1 MECKTARTQDRLPSK
16 HLAVLIDRRNECR
29 RSCLTGNMKAGCN
42 AKLNESYHSVIP
54 AGKKTVKNTRI
65 LNFIDMNTKKKPL
78 FIAFSSQKGGVGKST
93 FTALVA
99 STLHYRLGY
108 NVVVFDTDFP
118 QHSLTK
124 MKVRDLAMVME
135 NEHLKK
141 LAYNQFMTINKKA
154 YEIVQHKADN
164 VLERA
169 QEYLNTSTIP
179 IDVIFFDL
187 PGTVNTPGI
196 LKALAGMHHI
206 FTPITADRLVM
217 ESTLIFTQLLQDVIM
232 KKGETSI
239 KTINL
244 FWNQVDGRE
253 STPLYDL
260 YNNLINQLGFS
271 LMQSQVKISTR
282 FRKESEVNSKAIF
295 RSTLMPPD
303 TRLMNACQLDLFM
316 NEFLKIIQ
324 L

>member
-1 MECKTARTQDRLPSK
+1 M
-16 HLAVLIDRRNECR
+16 
-29 RSCLTGNMKAGCN
+29 N
-42 AKLNESYHSVIP
+42 AKH
-54 AGKKTVKNTRI
+54 KTV
-65 LNFIDMNTKKKPL
+65 

-93 FTALVA
+93 FTTLAA
-99 STLHYRLGY
+99 SILHYRLGY
-108 NVVVFDTDFP
+108 SVAVFDADFP
-118 QHSLTK
+118 QHSLMK
-124 MKVRDLAMVME
+124 MKERDLKMIME
-135 NEHLKK
+135 NEALKK
-141 LAYNQFMTINKKA
+141 LAYKQFSTINKKA
-154 YEIVQHKADN
+154 YEIIQHRADS
-164 VLERA
+164 VLEA
-169 QEYLNTSTIP
+169 ANEFIDASPVP
-179 IDVIFFDL
+179 IDAVFFDL

-206 FTPITADRLVM
+206 FTPITADRVVM
-217 ESTLIFTQLLQDVIM
+217 ESTLVFTQLLQDVIM

-260 YNNLINQLGFS
+260 YNNLINELGFR
-271 LMQSQVKISTR
+271 LMQSQVKNSTR

-303 TRLMNACQLDLFM
+303 ERLMNACQLNLFM